1 MSTDVIKDRR
11 TGKTRSGLAR
21 ETGESRLSLLASYG
35 FLLLLVAFALAPI
48 VWAMMTSFK
57 DLGDIYSGRIWPE
70 RIDFTQYRRLFEET
84 SFIRWMSNS
93 LFVATSSTVLGVAV
107 SLLAG
112 FAFAKYEFPLKRLLF
127 VIVIGSIA
135 IPPFATVIPMFGWMS
150 RIGWIDT
157 YQILI
162 LPFAANAFGVFLMTQ
177 YMRSVPNE
185 LLDSA
190 RIDGCGELML
200 LPRIVLPIVR
210 PAIGA
215 TGVLLFLNAWNSFIW
230 PLVMTRSSAMYT
242 LPVGLAT
249 LKGVQFTEYGM
260 LMAGAILSIAPMV
273 VLFLLL
279 HRQFIDGLTQGA
291 VKG

>member
-1 MSTDVIKDRR
+1 VTTDVVTKQRP
-11 TGKTRSGLAR
+11 SGALGRLAR
-21 ETGESRLSLLASYG
+21 ESGESPLSLVASYG
-35 FLLLLVAFALAPI
+35 FLLVLVVFALAPI
-48 VWAMMTSFK
+48 AWAMMTSLK
-57 DLGDIYSGRIWPE
+57 DLGDIYSGRIWP
-70 RIDFTQYRRLFEET
+70 DQPNLVQYRRLFEET
-84 SFIRWMSNS
+84 GFLRWMGNS
-93 LFVATSSTVLGVAV
+93 LVVAASSTVLGVFV

-127 VIVIGSIA
+127 VIVIASIA

-177 YMRSVPNE
+177 YMRGVPNE
-185 LLDSA
+185 LLDSG
-190 RIDGCGELML
+190 RIDGCNELML

-230 PLVMTRSSAMYT
+230 PLVMTRSNPMYT

-249 LKGVQFTEYGM
+249 LKGVQFVEYGM
-260 LMAGAILSIAPMV
+260 LMAGAILSIAPMI